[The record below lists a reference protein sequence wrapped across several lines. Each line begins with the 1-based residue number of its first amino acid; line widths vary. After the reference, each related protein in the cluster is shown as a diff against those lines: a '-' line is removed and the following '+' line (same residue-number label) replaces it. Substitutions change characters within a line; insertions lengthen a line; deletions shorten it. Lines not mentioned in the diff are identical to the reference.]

1 MHMSAIAQWFHLF
14 LVVIKPIS
22 AGKKIISRLD
32 VNDPFKCEH
41 IGQMSLPVNCIRGSL
56 LKTPGLGRLT
66 NSFWNECCLEHCPPL
81 LTYQVFP
88 PPCCLPPIR
97 NYFRLWHTHDPNE
110 RTCKMPLFSMTL
122 LFHEH

>member
-88 PPCCLPPIR
+88 HPAAYLS
-97 NYFRLWHTHDPNE
+97 LET
-110 RTCKMPLFSMTL
+110 TL
-122 LFHEH
+122 GYGTPTIQTKEPARCHCFP